1 MDIGT
6 KLYLTDR
13 KKWRAWLAENHD
25 KLQDIWLVFFRKASG
40 KPRLPYNDAVEEALC
55 FGWIDSIVKSIDDES
70 FTQRFS
76 RRRPRSNLSEM
87 NKERIRRL
95 IESDKMT
102 DAGLE
107 AVKHAY
113 DPNEVV
119 EPVIVAPD
127 ILDALKREKAT
138 WDNFRNFPEPYK
150 RIRIGFIEGARTRPE
165 IFEKRLNYFVKMTS
179 KNKKFGMVQ

>member
-6 KLYLTDR
+6 KLYVTER
-13 KKWRAWLAENHD
+13 EQWRAWLAENHD
-25 KLQDIWLVFFRKASG
+25 KLQDIWLVFYRKASG

-70 FTQRFS
+70 FAQRFS
-76 RRRPRSNLSEM
+76 RRRPKSNLSEM

-95 IESDKMT
+95 IVSKKMT

-113 DPNEVV
+113 DPDEVV
-119 EPVIVAPD
+119 EPIDVAPD
-127 ILDALKREKAT
+127 ILDALKREGTA

-150 RIRIGFIEGARTRPE
+150 RIRIGFIEGARSRPE
-165 IFEKRLNYFVKMTS
+165 IFQKRLNYFVKMTS